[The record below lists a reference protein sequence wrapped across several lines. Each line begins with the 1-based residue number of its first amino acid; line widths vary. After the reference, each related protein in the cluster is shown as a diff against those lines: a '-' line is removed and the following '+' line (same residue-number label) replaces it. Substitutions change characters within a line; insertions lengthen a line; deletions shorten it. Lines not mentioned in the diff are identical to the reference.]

1 MPCCGGNICCW
12 FLMRSSLSSNLLR
25 SLSWLMR
32 CSSSC
37 LNNASLRWSC
47 MLSGGTETCCAVF
60 VSLLCAKGTYP
71 VPVLGLALTTTFVV
85 CVFAPD
91 VLLALVVKAVAPGSK
106 LALVIIASDSIF
118 AAAGSVFFVGIGGKG
133 KEKLGVVLFRMSLW
147 YSTYMGCLHL
157 PL

>member
-1 MPCCGGNICCW
+1 MFCGGNICCW

-47 MLSGGTETCCAVF
+47 ML
-60 VSLLCAKGTYP
+60 LCSKGTYP
-71 VPVLGLALTTTFVV
+71 APVLGLALTTTFVV

-118 AAAGSVFFVGIGGKG
+118 AAAGSVFFVGMGGKG

-147 YSTYMGCLHL
+147 YSTYMGCSHL